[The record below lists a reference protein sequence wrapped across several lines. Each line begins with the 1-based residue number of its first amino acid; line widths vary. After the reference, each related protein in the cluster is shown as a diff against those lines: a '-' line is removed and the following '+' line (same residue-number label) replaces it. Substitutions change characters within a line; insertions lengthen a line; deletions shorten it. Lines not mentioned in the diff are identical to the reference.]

1 MSQSAT
7 VGGGPESQALE
18 IRPVSPRVEASDAI
32 VYVGALAL
40 ILLGWWLK
48 SWHDNRLSEAT
59 IDGVTVAYPTG
70 WLHLPVAEPVRFQV
84 LADDGTG
91 ATLTLYAAATSA
103 SQPSDALFFGS
114 PNPAEAQSV
123 YTQLGNQPATID
135 GQEAVQSDYAYVRTV
150 VGRSTPPTVMR
161 GRQVAWIADGE
172 LVLLALEAPESYW
185 DAVGGSFDRLTAA
198 LAI

>member
-32 VYVGALAL
+32 VYVGALL
-40 ILLGWWLK
+40 LVLLGWWLK

-59 IDGVTVAYPTG
+59 IDSVSVAYPTG
-70 WLHLPVAEPVRFQV
+70 WLRLPVAEPARFQV

-91 ATLTLYAAATSA
+91 ATLTLYGTATSA

-114 PNPAEAQSV
+114 PNPAEVQSV
-123 YTQLGNQPATID
+123 YTQLGNQPTTVD
-135 GQEAVQSDYAYVRTV
+135 GQEAVQSDYAYVRSV
-150 VGRSTPPTVMR
+150 VGHGSPPMVVR

-172 LVLLALEAPESYW
+172 LLALALEAPEGYW
-185 DAVGGSFDRLTAA
+185 DAVGGSFDRLVAA
-198 LAI
+198 VSI